1 MKNSLL
7 TLEHI
12 YTNSIHTYADKTA
25 FSLYKGETLTYGEFG
40 KQVEQVRQQL
50 LQAGMQK
57 GDKAALLGTSMP
69 SWNVCYFA
77 AVTLGIVIVPILPD
91 FSPDALN
98 AIIKHSESK
107 ALFVTDKLYAKV
119 SKETREELDII
130 IRLANLQAVGGRA
143 LHAENQA
150 TQAAVPQPE
159 DLAAIIYTS
168 GTTSSPKGVM
178 LTHRALCAQ
187 LHMLRTLIELVPE
200 DVFLSILPLS
210 HTYECSL
217 GMLYAFMW
225 GCSVVYLGV
234 PPTTTSM
241 LPALKEVRPTIML
254 TVPLIMEKIYTR
266 QVFARFTKTRLMKMV
281 YKIRFI
287 RRILHRIAGKKLMST
302 FGGRIRFFGIGGSKI
317 NAATEKFLRDARF
330 PYSIG
335 YGLTETAPLIA
346 GAVHPNT
353 FLQSTGPVMKGI
365 EVRLADKNP
374 ETGIGELQVKTPCIM
389 EGYFKNP
396 EADSEAFTEDGWFS
410 TKDLAMMDKNGRL
423 FIKGRVSNMIVGSS
437 GENIYPEDIESIL
450 NQHELVT
457 ESLVVQQEGKLV
469 ALVYFQDLKEDLRE
483 HIAEVYSE
491 IMEFV
496 NSKVGKMSRITRIQE
511 QKYEFEKTPTLKIKR
526 YLYTEVMKSKGKG
539 RRLVFNL

>member
-1 MKNSLL
+1 M
-7 TLEHI
+7 
-12 YTNSIHTYADKTA
+12 
-25 FSLYKGETLTYGEFG
+25 
-40 KQVEQVRQQL
+40 
-50 LQAGMQK
+50 
-57 GDKAALLGTSMP
+57 
-69 SWNVCYFA
+69 
-77 AVTLGIVIVPILPD
+77 
-91 FSPDALN
+91 
-98 AIIKHSESK
+98 
-107 ALFVTDKLYAKV
+107 
-119 SKETREELDII
+119 
-130 IRLANLQAVGGRA
+130 
-143 LHAENQA
+143 
-150 TQAAVPQPE
+150 
-159 DLAAIIYTS
+159 
-168 GTTSSPKGVM
+168 
-178 LTHRALCAQ
+178 
-187 LHMLRTLIELVPE
+187 
-200 DVFLSILPLS
+200 
-210 HTYECSL
+210 
-217 GMLYAFMW
+217 
-225 GCSVVYLGV
+225 
-234 PPTTTSM
+234 
-241 LPALKEVRPTIML
+241 ML

-281 YKIRFI
+281 YKIRFV
-287 RRILHRIAGKKLMST
+287 RRILHRIAGKKLINT

-423 FIKGRVSNMIVGSS
+423 FIKGRMSNMIVNSS

-469 ALVYFQDLKEDLRE
+469 ALVYFQDLKEELRE

-526 YLYTEVMKSKGKG
+526 YLYTEVMKSKGKREKVG
-539 RRLVFNL
+539 L